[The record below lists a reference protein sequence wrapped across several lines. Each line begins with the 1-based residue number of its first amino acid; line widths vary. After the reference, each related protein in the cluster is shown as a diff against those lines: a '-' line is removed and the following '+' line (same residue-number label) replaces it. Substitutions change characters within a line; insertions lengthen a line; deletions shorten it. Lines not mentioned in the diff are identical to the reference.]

1 MTLAL
6 RLLRGYVGTASL
18 TAANLGA
25 VGFWNVM
32 AGPQAAYYNGKTYLA
47 WCDDARL
54 IWAAEYVHATR
65 TLSTPVQLGSALTAA
80 DGAIH
85 LAPAV
90 LVRPSDHK
98 ILVGVVP
105 NAAGVRPV
113 VYTSTNPEDATSFGA
128 ANIFGT
134 SGTYTYCDLVTL
146 GSDIYF
152 ITAFWTTG
160 SSRDMA
166 WYVSSDGGATWGS
179 KVTVMHPAVDT
190 SFFWHLVG
198 NGSRIDMYT
207 TDTDRSSA
215 PSKVYHAYWDGS
227 TLRNSAGTSLGALA
241 AFSNDGT
248 LVSDASLGGVYVES
262 ATTDGGNPAAVFFVD
277 QTTTT
282 LQRRAT
288 WNGSVWSLS
297 TIADQ
302 GGVIDSNA
310 NIAGGA
316 IAVGDKTVAFLPVKV
331 GAHFEMRRYQTTDGG
346 TTWRYTAL
354 TTGSSTDNGNP
365 TVPQDAAAGLQVIW
379 GQGTYTDD
387 FTFSFDIWGAG
398 T

>member
-6 RLLRGYVGTASL
+6 RLGAFGGF
-18 TAANLGA
+18 AAPSGNRDLA
-25 VGFWNVM
+25 ATGFWNVM
-32 AGPQAAYYNGKTYLA
+32 SGPQAATYNGKTYLA
-47 WCDDARL
+47 WCDSSRL

-65 TLSTPVQLGSALTAA
+65 ALSTPVQLGSALTAD

-98 ILVGVVP
+98 IVVGVTP

-113 VYTSTNPEDATSFGA
+113 VWISTNAEDATSFDS

-134 SGTYTYCDLVTL
+134 SGTYTYCDLVAI

-152 ITAFWTTG
+152 ITGFWNG
-160 SSRDMA
+160 GERDMS
-166 WYVSSDGGATWGS
+166 WYVSSDGGATWGA
-179 KVTVMHPAVDT
+179 KVTVMHPAVDST
-190 SFFWHLVG
+190 FFWHVVG
-198 NGSRIDMYT
+198 NDSRIDMYT

-248 LVSDASLGGVYVES
+248 LVADASLGGVYVES
-262 ATTDGGNPAAVFFVD
+262 ATTDGGNPAAVFFAD
-277 QTTTT
+277 TGTST
-282 LQRRAT
+282 LQRRAV
-288 WNGSVWSLS
+288 WNGSSWSLV

-302 GGVIDSNA
+302 GGYIGSNP
-310 NIAGGA
+310 NVAGGA
-316 IAVGDKTVAFLPVKV
+316 IAWQDKTTAYLPVKI
-331 GAHFEMRRYQTTDGG
+331 GSRFEMHRYRTSDGG
-346 TTWRYTAL
+346 TTWVPSAL
-354 TTGSSTDNGNP
+354 SSLSSGDNGSP
-365 TVPQDAAAGLQVIW
+365 TVPQDADEHLAVIW
-379 GQGTYTDD
+379 GLGSYTNDS
-387 FTFSFDIWGAG
+387 TFSFDIHGWG